1 MHIEL
6 KIKLKSLAEEA
17 RIIRR
22 EELKAK
28 DHGDYSTLNTLHH
41 HRIHVVR
48 PAARDTHL
56 AYAYLNGHM
65 YRDVER
71 VCYRQPNFAEVLRM
85 VKKYGGW
92 AQKADALQGWFA
104 DALEKAA

>member
-1 MHIEL
+1 MHVEL

-22 EELKAK
+22 EELIAK
-28 DHGDYSTLNTLHH
+28 KRGDYSTLNSLHN
-41 HRIHVVR
+41 HRVLVVR
-48 PAARDTHL
+48 PAARSTHL
-56 AYAYLNGHM
+56 AYSFLRGRN

-71 VCYRQPNFAEVLRM
+71 MCYHQPNFAEVFRM

-92 AQKADALQGWFA
+92 AQKEDDLKGWFA
-104 DALEKAA
+104 TALQKAA